1 MMIPCFYAQVE
12 PILKAAGFQGK
23 VEGEN
28 KLDLHKGNVSLTLY
42 HMDEPSDNA
51 YTRVCLWF
59 KLKNKLMKEIPP
71 FERLW
76 VCNDLACKFPD
87 LAFLIDNNDAI
98 HVRYLSHV
106 LEAQDVMPQ
115 LDRTIRV
122 VRIVRRELKKTLQEI
137 INNIQL

>member
-1 MMIPCFYAQVE
+1 MMIPGFYAQVE

-98 HVRYLSHV
+98 HVPRCKTMNCV
-106 LEAQDVMPQ
+106 AQA
-115 LDRTIRV
+115 LCRTRDSWWQQ
-122 VRIVRRELKKTLQEI
+122 THA
-137 INNIQL
+137 